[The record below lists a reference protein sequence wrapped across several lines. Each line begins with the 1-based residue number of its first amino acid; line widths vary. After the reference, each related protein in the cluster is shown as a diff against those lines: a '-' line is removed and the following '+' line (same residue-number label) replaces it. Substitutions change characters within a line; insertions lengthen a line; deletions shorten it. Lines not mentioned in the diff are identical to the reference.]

1 MALGGGS
8 FVTQNKVLP
17 GTYINFVSKPTA
29 MGGIGERG
37 VVAIP
42 LSLDWGSNEVFTVE
56 SSEFMTKAKSIFG
69 YDYTHEKLLSLRELF
84 YGAKTAIIYRLNGS
98 GSKATV
104 TVGSLVA
111 TAKYS
116 GIRGNDISIIVREN
130 IDDESYFDVI
140 TVVDGSYYDTQT
152 VSKIEELLSND
163 FVVFSGEGAFES
175 TAGANLTGGTN
186 SDVNGESYSQFIS
199 VIEAYDFNIL
209 VYDGDDD
216 ITKKLF
222 VSFTKRMRD
231 EEGVK
236 FVTVMHNYSSA
247 DHEGVISVK
256 NETEEGKTNLVYWVG
271 GKEASANVNESL
283 TNTSYDG
290 ELNIK
295 TKYTKSEFEKAIE
308 NGEFVFYD
316 DGENVRVLRDIN
328 TFTNFSSEK
337 NSSFSSNRIMRVLD
351 AIGND
356 VARIFSEYY
365 LGKQSNNKNGRNLF
379 KTELISYHEQ
389 LMAIGAIEDFTADDV
404 TVSQGTEKTDVVV
417 YLSVMP
423 VDSMEKLYMKV
434 EIV

>member
-1 MALGGGS
+1 
-8 FVTQNKVLP
+8 
-17 GTYINFVSKPTA
+17 
-29 MGGIGERG
+29 
-37 VVAIP
+37 
-42 LSLDWGSNEVFTVE
+42 
-56 SSEFMTKAKSIFG
+56 
-69 YDYTHEKLLSLRELF
+69 
-84 YGAKTAIIYRLNGS
+84 
-98 GSKATV
+98 
-104 TVGSLVA
+104 
-111 TAKYS
+111 
-116 GIRGNDISIIVREN
+116 
-130 IDDESYFDVI
+130 
-140 TVVDGSYYDTQT
+140 
-152 VSKIEELLSND
+152 
-163 FVVFSGEGAFES
+163 
-175 TAGANLTGGTN
+175 
-186 SDVNGESYSQFIS
+186 
-199 VIEAYDFNIL
+199 
-209 VYDGDDD
+209 
-216 ITKKLF
+216 
-222 VSFTKRMRD
+222 MRD

-283 TNTSYDG
+283 TNASYDG

-308 NGEFVFYD
+308 NGEIVFYD